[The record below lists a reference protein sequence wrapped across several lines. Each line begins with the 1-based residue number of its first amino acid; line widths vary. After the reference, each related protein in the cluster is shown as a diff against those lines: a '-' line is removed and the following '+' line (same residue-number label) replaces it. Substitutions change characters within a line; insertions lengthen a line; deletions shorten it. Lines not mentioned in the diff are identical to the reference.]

1 VWHACKTSAALHEWY
16 AYVVAFE
23 KTQTRRL
30 GKDMWLVIAIM
41 GVEVRAARPTEPPA
55 RTAHSR
61 LTYVCMLRVRVCVC
75 ACVRVCVCACVID
88 SLPCA

>member
-1 VWHACKTSAALHEWY
+1 M
-16 AYVVAFE
+16 VAFE

-41 GVEVRAARPTEPPA
+41 GEVRAARPTEPPA
-55 RTAHSR
+55 HTAHSR
-61 LTYVCMLRVRVCVC
+61 LTYVCVLRVC
-75 ACVRVCVCACVID
+75 ACACACACAID